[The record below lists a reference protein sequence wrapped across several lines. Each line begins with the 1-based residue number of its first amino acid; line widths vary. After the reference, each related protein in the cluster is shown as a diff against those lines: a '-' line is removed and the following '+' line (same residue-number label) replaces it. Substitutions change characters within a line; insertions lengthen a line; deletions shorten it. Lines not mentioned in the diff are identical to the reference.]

1 MTDPHVLVL
10 GAGFG
15 GLEVAARLSEA
26 GLDRITV
33 LDQSDGFT
41 FGFSK
46 LDVLLGRQTP
56 EAVRIPYHR
65 VALPGVEVRQEHVES
80 IDPATR
86 RVVTD
91 VASYE
96 PEVLVVALGSGYD
109 PAATPGFV
117 EDGYEFYSVEGAER
131 LSRRLDSFAG
141 GQLVL
146 AILSLPFKCP
156 PAPYEAALLI
166 HEHLVDRGVRD
177 ATSMELITPMEWPIP
192 PSPSSNAAILTALE
206 ERGIAWTPGHRVR
219 SLDPVRHVAELK
231 DEERPYDL
239 FIGIPTHRVPVVLEE
254 SGLTAGGNDGWVKVD
269 PQTLKTPYD
278 GIWAL
283 GDCADAPV
291 PRAGVFAESAAR
303 VVAEGILGR
312 PTTPYDGTGT
322 CYLEFGN
329 GTVGKVEANFLGGPA
344 PVAPLEGPSAD
355 FLAEKAAW
363 ADHDRQ
369 RWFGGA

>member
-1 MTDPHVLVL
+1 MPPTRVLVL

-15 GLEVAARLSEA
+15 GLEVATRLSEA
-26 GLDRITV
+26 GVDGITV
-33 LDQSDGFT
+33 LDRSDGFT

-46 LDVLLGRQTP
+46 LEVLLGRQTP
-56 EAVRIPYHR
+56 ESVRLPYSR
-65 VALPGVEVRQEHVES
+65 VALPGVDVRQEHVLS

-91 VASYE
+91 ARAYE
-96 PEVLVVALGSGYD
+96 PDVLVVALGADYD

-117 EDGYEFYSVEGAER
+117 EDGHEFYSVAGAER
-131 LSRRLDSFAG
+131 LSRRLDTFEG
-141 GQLVL
+141 GRLVL

-166 HEHLVDRGVRD
+166 HERLVERGVRD
-177 ATSMELITPMEWPIP
+177 ATTMELITPMEVPIP
-192 PSPSSNAAILTALE
+192 PSPSSNAVILAAFE

-219 SLDPVRHVAELK
+219 ALDPERHVAELK
-231 DEERPYDL
+231 DGERPYDL
-239 FIGIPTHRVPVVLEE
+239 FVGVPTHRVPAVLDE
-254 SGLTAGGNDGWVKVD
+254 SGLTTGGTDGWVKVD

-303 VVAEGILGR
+303 VVADGILGR
-312 PTTPYDGTGT
+312 STPPYDGTGV
-322 CYLEFGN
+322 CYLELGN
-329 GTVGKVEANFLGGPA
+329 GTVGKVEANFLGGPSPMA
-344 PVAPLEGPSAD
+344 PFFGPSLE
-355 FLAEKAAW
+355 LAQEKEEFAATRR
-363 ADHDRQ
+363 A
-369 RWFGGA
+369 RWFGG